1 VTLVYVG
8 GADLETAAQAFD
20 EAGFAVGGGSG
31 DRVIILDHDAAATL
45 RAADERGERYVLV
58 HVGEP
63 DREPGGS
70 YERAHHRVAREE
82 LPDLARRLRT
92 RDRLLVRCVAFGYKH
107 GPPADADW
115 VVDGRF
121 LDNPYWVEELRPL
134 TGLDEKV
141 RDYVLSQPGA
151 GDLIAALG
159 GELEKLL
166 PLYRAQGR
174 SQLTVAFGCTGGR
187 HRSPVLAT
195 ELASRLRKLEGVE
208 VETDFR
214 EI

>member
-1 VTLVYVG
+1 MTLVYVG

-31 DRVIILDHDAAATL
+31 DRVITLDHDAAATL

-92 RDRLLVRCVAFGYKH
+92 RDRLLVRC
-107 GPPADADW
+107 
-115 VVDGRF
+115 
-121 LDNPYWVEELRPL
+121 LDPKLSVRVPTAEAMLAELKEMMKIGSSAGIPMTSL
-134 TGLDEKV
+134 T
-141 RDYVLSQPGA
+141 
-151 GDLIAALG
+151 LIQ
-159 GELEKLL
+159 K
-166 PLYRAQGR
+166 
-174 SQLTVAFGCTGGR
+174 
-187 HRSPVLAT
+187 
-195 ELASRLRKLEGVE
+195 
-208 VETDFR
+208 
-214 EI
+214 